1 MNKGLYIGLV
11 MLVSSSPLAA
21 GLQVSDGWDGSFSM
35 GAIFTSGNTDTR
47 HLNGGIKQ
55 KFVDQRW
62 SHELEASML
71 RHDTPE
77 KVTAERYL
85 ADYKVAYRYRPRM
98 EVFVDFR
105 GLKNRF
111 AGYDYQLYETVGY
124 RLTLV
129 DKPQDTFKV
138 EAGYG
143 LTQVQKINVD
153 KESTTVLRLEYE
165 YVHEFENKNKFS
177 TDLLAL
183 AAEDNTHFH
192 SVTKIKA
199 PLVWNIAIEFSLKVN
214 HNTIVPETKK
224 KTDTTTTIGL
234 VYDY

>member
-1 MNKGLYIGLV
+1 MKQEIIIGSVLL
-11 MLVSSSPLAA
+11 MCCSQLKASE
-21 GLQVSDGWDGSFSM
+21 QETGWVGSFSL
-35 GAIFTSGNTDTR
+35 GAIFTSGNTETR

-55 KFVDQRW
+55 KIADERW
-62 SHELEASML
+62 SHEVEASLL

-85 ADYKVAYRYRPRM
+85 GNYKAAYRYRPRM
-98 EVFVDFR
+98 EIFVDFR

-111 AGYDYQLYETVGY
+111 AGYDFQLYETMGY

-129 DKPQDTFKV
+129 DKPKDTFKV

-143 LTQVQKINVD
+143 FTQMREIDEV
-153 KESTTVLRLEYE
+153 KEQTTVLRLEYE
-165 YVHEFENKNKFS
+165 YIHQFENKNQFS

-192 SVTKIKA
+192 SETKVKA
-199 PLVWNIAIEFSLKVN
+199 PLLWNIAIEFSIKVN
-214 HNTIVPETKK
+214 HNTIVPDNKE

>member
-1 MNKGLYIGLV
+1 MYCSQLTASEQEV
-11 MLVSSSPLAA
+11 
-21 GLQVSDGWDGSFSM
+21 GWVGSFSL

-55 KFVDQRW
+55 KIADERW
-62 SHELEASML
+62 SHELEASLL

-85 ADYKVAYRYRPRM
+85 GNYKAAYRYRPRM
-98 EVFVDFR
+98 EIFVDFR

-111 AGYDYQLYETVGY
+111 AGYDFQFYETMGY

-129 DKPQDTFKV
+129 DKPKDTFKV

-143 LTQVQKINVD
+143 FTQMRKID
-153 KESTTVLRLEYE
+153 DDEEQTTVLRLEYE
-165 YVHEFENKNKFS
+165 YIHQFENKNKFS

-192 SVTKIKA
+192 SETKVKA
-199 PLVWNIAIEFSLKVN
+199 PLLWNIAIEFSIKVN
-214 HNTIVPETKK
+214 HNTIVPDSKE

>member
-1 MNKGLYIGLV
+1 MCCSQLKA
-11 MLVSSSPLAA
+11 SE
-21 GLQVSDGWDGSFSM
+21 QETGWVGSFSL
-35 GAIFTSGNTDTR
+35 GAIFTSGNTETR

-55 KFVDQRW
+55 KIADERW
-62 SHELEASML
+62 SHELEASLL

-85 ADYKVAYRYRPRM
+85 GNYKAAHRYRPRM
-98 EVFVDFR
+98 EIFVDFR

-111 AGYDYQLYETVGY
+111 AGYDFQLYETMGY

-129 DKPQDTFKV
+129 DKPKDTFKV

-143 LTQVQKINVD
+143 FTQMRKIDEV
-153 KESTTVLRLEYE
+153 KEQTTVLRLEYE
-165 YVHEFENKNKFS
+165 YIHQFENKNQFS

-192 SVTKIKA
+192 SETKVKA
-199 PLVWNIAIEFSLKVN
+199 PLLWNIAIEFSIKVN
-214 HNTIVPETKK
+214 HNTIVPDNKE

>member
-1 MNKGLYIGLV
+1 MCCSQLKA
-11 MLVSSSPLAA
+11 SE
-21 GLQVSDGWDGSFSM
+21 QETGWVGSFSL
-35 GAIFTSGNTDTR
+35 GAIFTSGNTETR

-55 KFVDQRW
+55 KIADERW
-62 SHELEASML
+62 SHEVEASLL

-85 ADYKVAYRYRPRM
+85 GNYKAAYRYRPRM
-98 EVFVDFR
+98 EIFVDFR

-111 AGYDYQLYETVGY
+111 AGYDFQLYETMGY

-129 DKPQDTFKV
+129 DKPKDTFKV

-143 LTQVQKINVD
+143 FTQMREIDEV
-153 KESTTVLRLEYE
+153 KEQTTVLRLEYE
-165 YVHEFENKNKFS
+165 YIHQFENKNQFS

-192 SVTKIKA
+192 SETKVKA
-199 PLVWNIAIEFSLKVN
+199 PLLWNIAIEFTIKVN
-214 HNTIVPETKK
+214 HNTIVPDNKE

>member
-1 MNKGLYIGLV
+1 MCCSQLKA
-11 MLVSSSPLAA
+11 SE
-21 GLQVSDGWDGSFSM
+21 QETGWVGSFSL
-35 GAIFTSGNTDTR
+35 GAIFTSGNTETR

-55 KFVDQRW
+55 KIADERW
-62 SHELEASML
+62 SHEVEASLL

-85 ADYKVAYRYRPRM
+85 GNYKAAYRYRPRM
-98 EVFVDFR
+98 EIFVDFR

-111 AGYDYQLYETVGY
+111 AGYDFQLYETMGY

-129 DKPQDTFKV
+129 DKPKDTFKV

-143 LTQVQKINVD
+143 FTQMREIDEV
-153 KESTTVLRLEYE
+153 KEQTTVLRLEYE
-165 YVHEFENKNKFS
+165 YIHQFENKNQFS

-192 SVTKIKA
+192 SETKVKA
-199 PLVWNIAIEFSLKVN
+199 PLLWNIAIEFSIKVN
-214 HNTIVPETKK
+214 HNTIVPDNKE

>member
-1 MNKGLYIGLV
+1 MCCSQLKA
-11 MLVSSSPLAA
+11 SE
-21 GLQVSDGWDGSFSM
+21 QETGWVGSFSL
-35 GAIFTSGNTDTR
+35 GAIFTSGNTETR

-55 KFVDQRW
+55 KIAAERW
-62 SHELEASML
+62 SHELEASLL

-85 ADYKVAYRYRPRM
+85 GNYKAAYRYRPRM
-98 EVFVDFR
+98 EIFVDFR

-111 AGYDYQLYETVGY
+111 AGYDFQLYETMGY

-129 DKPQDTFKV
+129 DKPKDTFKV

-143 LTQVQKINVD
+143 FTQMRKIDED
-153 KESTTVLRLEYE
+153 KEQTTVLRLEYE
-165 YVHEFENKNKFS
+165 YIHQFENKNQFS

-192 SVTKIKA
+192 SETKVKA
-199 PLVWNIAIEFSLKVN
+199 PLLWDIAIEFSIKVN
-214 HNTIVPETKK
+214 HNTIVPDNKE

>member
-1 MNKGLYIGLV
+1 MV
-11 MLVSSSPLAA
+11 MLVSCSRLIA
-21 GLQVSDGWDGSFSM
+21 GVQESDGWVGSFSL
-35 GAIFTSGNTDTR
+35 GAIFTSGNTETR
-47 HLNGGIKQ
+47 HLNGGVKQ
-55 KFVDQRW
+55 KFQEERW
-62 SHELEASML
+62 SHELEASLL

-85 ADYKVAYRYRPRM
+85 GNYKAAYLYRPRM
-98 EVFVDFR
+98 EIFVDFR

-129 DKPQDTFKV
+129 DKPNDTFKV

-143 LTQVQKINVD
+143 FTQMQKIETDREN
-153 KESTTVLRLEYE
+153 TTVLRLEYE
-165 YVHEFENKNKFS
+165 YIHLFENKNKFS

-192 SVTKIKA
+192 SVTKVKA
-199 PLVWNIAIEFSLKVN
+199 PLLWNIAIEFSLKLN
-214 HNTIVPETKK
+214 HNT
-224 KTDTTTTIGL
+224 
-234 VYDY
+234 